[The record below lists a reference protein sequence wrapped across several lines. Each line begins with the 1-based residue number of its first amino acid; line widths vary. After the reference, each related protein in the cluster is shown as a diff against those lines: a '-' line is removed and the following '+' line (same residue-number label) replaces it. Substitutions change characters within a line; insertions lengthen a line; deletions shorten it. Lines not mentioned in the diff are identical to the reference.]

1 MSSESP
7 LKTRIQNDMKAAMR
21 AKEKAR
27 LGTVRMLLAAIKQ
40 REIDDQSPLSDEQ
53 VLGVIEKMLKQRRD
67 SIKQYE
73 SADRPELAEIEK
85 AEMAVLQAYMPG
97 QMSDE
102 EIETLVTEFIKSSG
116 ARGPQDM
123 GKVMSAI
130 KPKVQGRADMGRV
143 SQLVKAKINAL

>member
-7 LKTRIQNDMKAAMR
+7 LKIRIQNDMKAAMR

-102 EIETLVTEFIKSSG
+102 EIETLVTELIKSSA

-123 GKVMSAI
+123 GKVMGAI

-143 SQLVKAKINAL
+143 SQLVKAKINSL